1 MIKMRRL
8 VLFVISTILLCT
20 VLGGLYGQQVDATAT
35 EPDDSEVRK
44 SISSFS
50 KLLDLVEQNYA
61 DPVNSDKVIFGTSSN
76 GLGAIAG
83 MLRTLDPHSSFLD
96 PHTFEQFQEDQE
108 GKYYGV
114 GMQIAQMPG
123 KLGKLVTMVIE
134 PMPGSPA
141 FRAGLRP
148 GDVIVGVDGKPT
160 DGLDN
165 AQVASMLKGP
175 KGTEVHIAVS
185 REGTDQP
192 LEFNI
197 TRDEIGG
204 RGVDA
209 AFLLHSGIA
218 YLHVATFNEKTNDEL
233 IQALKKIDENNLQGM
248 VLDLRGNRGGLLQ
261 EAVDVA
267 DHFLEKDQLIVSHH
281 GRNSQEK
288 RWTATRGNKGN
299 EYPMVILINR
309 YSASAAEIV
318 AGALQDHDRA
328 LVMGEPSFGK
338 GLVQSEYPLSEKAF
352 LLLTTARYYT
362 PSGRLI
368 QRNYSD
374 VSLYDYL
381 YDRNAA
387 LLPHTEITHTD
398 GGREVYGGGGI
409 TPDVKSS
416 EPKLTPTQE
425 LLAQSAVFFDFGK
438 HYLAAHKTIPQDFIV
453 TDDVLHEFKDF
464 LSEEKIQVSDQ
475 DFKDNGDYIKTRI
488 RGQLVAVIY
497 GENEANRISVQND
510 HLVQDAAQHMT
521 QAAELLANAKKY
533 MASRNQ
539 AKTALA
545 HP

>member
-1 MIKMRRL
+1 
-8 VLFVISTILLCT
+8 
-20 VLGGLYGQQVDATAT
+20 
-35 EPDDSEVRK
+35 
-44 SISSFS
+44 
-50 KLLDLVEQNYA
+50 
-61 DPVNSDKVIFGTSSN
+61 
-76 GLGAIAG
+76 
-83 MLRTLDPHSSFLD
+83 
-96 PHTFEQFQEDQE
+96 
-108 GKYYGV
+108 
-114 GMQIAQMPG
+114 
-123 KLGKLVTMVIE
+123 
-134 PMPGSPA
+134 
-141 FRAGLRP
+141 
-148 GDVIVGVDGKPT
+148 
-160 DGLDN
+160 
-165 AQVASMLKGP
+165 
-175 KGTEVHIAVS
+175 
-185 REGTDQP
+185 
-192 LEFNI
+192 
-197 TRDEIGG
+197 
-204 RGVDA
+204 
-209 AFLLHSGIA
+209 
-218 YLHVATFNEKTNDEL
+218 
-233 IQALKKIDENNLQGM
+233 
-248 VLDLRGNRGGLLQ
+248 
-261 EAVDVA
+261 
-267 DHFLEKDQLIVSHH
+267 
-281 GRNSQEK
+281 
-288 RWTATRGNKGN
+288 
-299 EYPMVILINR
+299 MVILINR

-438 HYLAAHKTIPQDFIV
+438 HYLAAHKTIPQDFIA

>member
-1 MIKMRRL
+1 MIKTRRL
-8 VLFVISTILLCT
+8 VLFLTSTILLCT
-20 VLGGLYGQQVDATAT
+20 VLGGLYGQQVEATAT
-35 EPDDSEVRK
+35 EPDDSDVRK

-61 DPVNSDKVIFGTSSN
+61 DPVNSDRVIFGTSTN

-114 GMQIAQMPG
+114 GMQIGQMPG

-209 AFLLHSGIA
+209 AFILHPGIA
-218 YLHVATFNEKTNDEL
+218 YIHVDTFKAKTNDEL
-233 IQALKKIDENNLQGM
+233 IQALKKVDEKHLKGM

-288 RWTATRGNKGN
+288 RWFATTGNQGN
-299 EYPMVILINR
+299 EYPMVVLINR

-368 QRNYSD
+368 QRNYAN
-374 VSLYDYL
+374 VSLYDY
-381 YDRNAA
+381 YYHYEGGAPRQ
-387 LLPHTEITHTD
+387 TEVKHTD

-409 TPDVKSS
+409 TPDVEFT
-416 EPKLTPTQE
+416 EPKSTPTE
-425 LLAQSAVFFDFGK
+425 DLLTQSAVFFDFGK
-438 HYLAAHKTIPQDFIV
+438 HYLAVHKTIPQDFV
-453 TDDVLHEFKDF
+453 ATDDVMHEFKNF
-464 LSEEKIQVSDQ
+464 LAD
-475 DFKDNGDYIKTRI
+475 
-488 RGQLVAVIY
+488 
-497 GENEANRISVQND
+497 
-510 HLVQDAAQHMT
+510 
-521 QAAELLANAKKY
+521 
-533 MASRNQ
+533 
-539 AKTALA
+539 
-545 HP
+545 